1 MGTCVLYIGL
11 VEAGYQSNFL
21 LVASIYFGTDVCIY
35 IYIYIMIYV
44 ITHTHVYIYI
54 YIYISTVYIYIH
66 TCYLVRIHFY
76 FCPTTWISWKGT
88 VGSCKP

>member
-21 LVASIYFGTDVCIY
+21 LVASIYFGTDAC

-44 ITHTHVYIYI
+44 ITHTYIYCI
-54 YIYISTVYIYIH
+54 YLH
-66 TCYLVRIHFY
+66 THML
-76 FCPTTWISWKGT
+76 
-88 VGSCKP
+88 SC